1 MKPYS
6 IARRLIVTVLLV
18 ELVSAICVTSLAMIY
33 ERHAHYRSFEIMLR
47 GRADSLIGAVQDAED
62 PEDNVMLDKADF
74 VLPSE
79 DIYEVRDEKG
89 RLLGRSANWSGP
101 EDKLAA
107 TGKNAL
113 MNLVENGRS
122 YRAIVVQGVR
132 VVDPGDKGG
141 GVTRHVTVIY
151 GSPTNKLWHSI
162 LGAVRFFAVASV
174 LLMAIT
180 GIAMAWLLH
189 CGLAPLR
196 DLVAE
201 ASKVSSKSWRFE
213 PTEEVRATKELAPL
227 ANALENVLAGL
238 EQSFLQQ
245 RRFTSDAAHE
255 LKTAVAVMKS
265 SLQVLEMKPRTAE
278 EYRAGL
284 ERCATDCSRI
294 EEIVVKMLTVA
305 RFENAAAQTPVT
317 VSCTN
322 LEECLR
328 QMLLQFE
335 SMAQLRKVS
344 INLQARE
351 LLFAKISEED
361 CRLLFS
367 NLLLNAL
374 QHSPVDTQI
383 TMRAEVAKKW
393 VTVTVTDEGDGI
405 VAEDIP
411 HVFERFYRADP
422 SRNRNTGGT
431 GLGLAICKAIVE
443 AVNGEITIS
452 SMRGKGT
459 SVSVKLLVS
468 EAGNFHQPESLI
480 AAGISPSA

>member
-1 MKPYS
+1 MKRYS
-6 IARRLIVTVLLV
+6 IARRLIVAVLLV
-18 ELVSAICVTSLAMIY
+18 EFVSAICITSLALIY

-101 EDKLAA
+101 ESTLIA
-107 TGKNAL
+107 TSKDSL
-113 MNLVENGRS
+113 INLVENGRS
-122 YRAIVVQGVR
+122 YRAIVVHGVR

-141 GVTRHVTVIY
+141 GITRHVTVIY
-151 GSPTNKLWHSI
+151 GSPTKKLWHAI
-162 LGAVRFFAVASV
+162 LGAVRFFAIASL

-189 CGLAPLR
+189 RGLAPLR
-196 DLVAE
+196 ELAAE
-201 ASKVSSKSWRFE
+201 ASKVSSKSWHFE
-213 PTEEVRATKELAPL
+213 PTEEVRATNELAPL
-227 ANALENVLAGL
+227 ANALENVLAEL

-265 SLQVLEMKPRTAE
+265 SLQLLEMKPRTAE

-305 RFENAAAQTPVT
+305 RFENAIAQAPVT
-317 VSCTN
+317 TSFTN

-328 QMLLQFE
+328 QMLSQFE
-335 SMAQLRKVS
+335 SMAQLRKAS
-344 INLQARE
+344 INFQIPE
-351 LLFAKISEED
+351 LLFARISEED

-374 QHSPVDTQI
+374 QHSPADTQI
-383 TMRAEVAKKW
+383 TMQARAERKWITITVADK
-393 VTVTVTDEGDGI
+393 GDGI
-405 VAEDIP
+405 FAEDIP
-411 HVFERFYRADP
+411 HIFERFYRADP
-422 SRNRNTGGT
+422 SRNRNTGGS

-443 AVNGEITIS
+443 AANGEITIS
-452 SMRGKGT
+452 SKRGEGT
-459 SVSVKLLVS
+459 SVSVKLLTSEVS
-468 EAGNFHQPESLI
+468 DSHPTETSITAE
-480 AAGISPSA
+480 ISPSA

>member
-1 MKPYS
+1 MKRYS
-6 IARRLIVTVLLV
+6 IARRLIVAVLLV
-18 ELVSAICVTSLAMIY
+18 ELVSAICVTSLALFY

-101 EDKLAA
+101 ENKLAA
-107 TGKNAL
+107 TGKNML
-113 MNLVENGRS
+113 VNLVENGRS

-151 GSPTNKLWHSI
+151 GSPTRKLWHSI
-162 LGAVRFFAVASV
+162 LGAVRFFAMASV

-189 CGLAPLR
+189 RGLAPLR
-196 DLVAE
+196 ELVAE
-201 ASKVSSKSWRFE
+201 ASKVSSKSWSFE
-213 PTEEVRATKELAPL
+213 PTEEVRATNELVPL
-227 ANALENVLAGL
+227 ANALETVLAGL
-238 EQSFLQQ
+238 ERSFLQQ

-265 SLQVLEMKPRTAE
+265 SLQVLEMKPRTVE

-284 ERCATDCSRI
+284 ERCATDCGRI

-305 RFENAAAQTPVT
+305 RFENAAAQAPMT
-317 VSCTN
+317 VSFTN

-344 INLQARE
+344 IHFQARE

-383 TMRAEVAKKW
+383 TMRAEAVEKW
-393 VTVTVTDEGDGI
+393 ITVTVTDEGDGI

-431 GLGLAICKAIVE
+431 GLGLAICKAIVD

-452 SMRGKGT
+452 SMRGEGT

-468 EAGNFHQPESLI
+468 EAGDFHSSESLI

>member
-1 MKPYS
+1 MKRYS
-6 IARRLIVTVLLV
+6 IARRLILTVLLV
-18 ELVSAICVTSLAMIY
+18 ELVSAVCVTSLALVY
-33 ERHAHYRSFEIMLR
+33 ERHAHYRSFEVMLR

-89 RLLGRSANWSGP
+89 RLLGRSANWTGP
-101 EDKLAA
+101 KDKLTVA
-107 TGKNAL
+107 GKDRL
-113 MNLVENGRS
+113 INLADNGRS
-122 YRAIVVQGVR
+122 YRAIVVHGVR

-151 GSPTNKLWHSI
+151 GSPTKRLWHAI
-162 LGAVRFFAVASV
+162 LGAVRFFAIASV

-189 CGLAPLR
+189 RGLAPLR
-196 DLVAE
+196 ALAAE

-213 PTEEVRATKELAPL
+213 PTEEVRATSELAPL
-227 ANALENVLAGL
+227 TKALESVLAGL

-265 SLQVLEMKPRTAE
+265 SLQLLEMKPRTTE
-278 EYRAGL
+278 EYRIGL
-284 ERCATDCSRI
+284 ERCAMDCSRL

-305 RFENAAAQTPVT
+305 RFENAATQAPMAA
-317 VSCTN
+317 SCIDI
-322 LEECLR
+322 EKCLH
-328 QMLLQFE
+328 QMLMQFE
-335 SMAQLRKVS
+335 SMAQLRNVKIDFQVP
-344 INLQARE
+344 E
-351 LLFAKISEED
+351 LLFAEISEED
-361 CRLLFS
+361 CKLLFS

-374 QHSPVDTQI
+374 QHSPAATQI
-383 TMRAEVAKKW
+383 TMQAQTSGKW
-393 VTVTVTDEGDGI
+393 IAVTVADEGDGI
-405 VAEDIP
+405 FPEDIP

-443 AVNGEITIS
+443 SVNGEITIS
-452 SMRGKGT
+452 SVRGEGT
-459 SVSVKLLVS
+459 SVTVKLLIP
-468 EAGNFHQPESLI
+468 EAVDFDRSKNFLEVRL
-480 AAGISPSA
+480 SPSA